1 MDTIKN
7 ILVPVDGSAHANKA
21 IEFAVDMAI
30 QSNATIHLLHV
41 VEVSKVPK
49 GINDYIRSEG
59 IKDTPEVVFFEN
71 VGNQIMVPAQDKA
84 KIRGSEHIETV
95 LIQGDP
101 ASEIINYAEENDFD
115 MIVMGRR
122 GLENEKGPGLGSV
135 ASKVSNGVDM
145 TCVMVKRSLLDGK
158 KILIVD
164 DEPDVLETLTELLP
178 MCDVEKIST
187 FEEAKKL
194 LETQSFDMAI
204 LDIMGV
210 DGYELLKIAN
220 QRDVIAVML
229 TAHALSPD
237 NVIKSHKEGAA
248 SYVPKE
254 KMGDI
259 TTFLNDILEA
269 HEKGKNFWW
278 RWLKRFGA
286 YFNKVFGPDW
296 QESEK
301 EYWEKYRLYY

>member
-30 QSNATIHLLHV
+30 QNDATIHLLHV
-41 VEVSKVPK
+41 VETTKIPK
-49 GINDYIRSEG
+49 GVNEYIRSEG
-59 IKDTPEVVFFEN
+59 IKETPEVVYFEN
-71 VGNQIMVPAQDKA
+71 VGNQIIIPAEDEA
-84 KIRGSEHIETV
+84 KKRGAKHIQTA

-101 ASEIINYAEENDFD
+101 AAEIINYAEENDFD

-122 GLENEKGPGLGSV
+122 GLDNEKAPGLGSV
-135 ASKVSNGVDM
+135 ASKVSNGVDI
-145 TCVMVKRSLLDGK
+145 TCVTVKRSLLDGK

-164 DEPDVLETLTELLP
+164 DEPDVLETLAELLP
-178 MCDVEKIST
+178 MCDVEKTAT
-187 FEEAKKL
+187 FDDAKKL

-237 NVIKSHKEGAA
+237 NVKKSHKEGAA

-269 HEKGKNFWW
+269 NEKGENVWW
-278 RWLKRFGA
+278 RWLKRFGS
-286 YFNKVFGPDW
+286 YFNKIFGPDW
-296 QESEK
+296 QENEK
-301 EYWEKYRLYY
+301 DYWEKYRLYY